1 MKSVCFNKHVDF
13 TLRDGKGKTLKVF
26 HFEKGVRYEVDN
38 QIADTP
44 FIISQAL
51 NIVDIPEVAKAEAPA
66 IEEKPVRVKRKYTRR
81 VKNNGANDNSR
92 I

>member
-1 MKSVCFNKHVDF
+1 VKSVCFNKHVDF
-13 TLRDGKGKTLKVF
+13 TLRDEKGNTLKVF
-26 HFEKGVRYEVDN
+26 HFEKGVRYEVEN

-66 IEEKPVRVKRKYTRR
+66 IEEKPVRTKRKYTRR
-81 VKNNGANDNSR
+81 AKSNGSNDNCGV
-92 I
+92 